1 MKEFKVNEALRV
13 MVDEVKA
20 QGQSLVEGYETVDM
34 SGVGTLST
42 AQGYAARC
50 DSICSLM
57 KEYAQLVQ
65 KDMQDVA
72 EAITLAEEQDNA
84 VARKIGK
91 GQ

>member
-20 QGQSLVEGYETVDM
+20 QGESLVEGYETVDM
-34 SGVGTLST
+34 AGVDTLST

-50 DSICSLM
+50 DSIRSLM